1 MIFYKYARESIVDF
15 YLENLIINPKY
26 GIRRAKMDTFQKIRI
41 DKESS
46 EHMYVQVYKSI
57 VDLIKEGRIKANAKL
72 PPIRILA
79 DQLGVNNV
87 TIVKAYDILEK
98 HGYVYKKVGSG
109 TFINSIVHNDEFRE
123 SVEGM
128 DSGFHQMGRGQI
140 QIHTDMISFSSATP
154 TPDLFPVE
162 DFKTL
167 LIEILDRD
175 GGSAFG
181 YQESQGYYP
190 LRESLVEYLK
200 QYGINTS
207 TSHIQ
212 IITGAQQGIDVISKA
227 FVEHGDVVIVEYP
240 TYTGAIA
247 TLKSRGAKI
256 IEVPILPD
264 GIDMD
269 KLEEKIKTYKPKLI
283 YTMPNF
289 QNPTGYSYSNLKKDQ
304 LLRLAQK
311 HNVLIVED
319 DYLSELDFNGYPTT
333 TLKSMD
339 TQDVSIYIKSFS
351 KVFMPGLRL
360 GFLVIPSKLHPQ
372 VLAAKHA
379 SDISTSGL
387 NQRAFDL
394 YLRKGIWKKH
404 IYFMKNVYEERFQI
418 MVRCLNEYIIPLGV
432 RCAIPQG
439 GLNFWLCLPSGCS
452 SLELYRKCEENN
464 LLILPGSIFSPYEK
478 ESPCFRLS
486 IAGSYPN
493 EIEIGIKRMSEIIG
507 RMISGEE
514 LLNKHP
520 YFPIL

>member
-1 MIFYKYARESIVDF
+1 
-15 YLENLIINPKY
+15 
-26 GIRRAKMDTFQKIRI
+26 MDPFQKIRI
-41 DKESS
+41 DKESN
-46 EHMYVQVYKSI
+46 EHMYMQVYKSI
-57 VDLIKEGRIKANAKL
+57 VDLIKQGMIKSNEKL
-72 PPIRILA
+72 PPIRNLA
-79 DQLGVNNV
+79 DLLGVNNI

-98 HGYVYKKVGSG
+98 RGYVYKKVGSG
-109 TFINSIVHNDEFRE
+109 TFVNLIDCYEGFHEPI
-123 SVEGM
+123 EGM
-128 DSGFHQMGRGQI
+128 DSGFDQMDRGQI

-190 LRESLVEYLK
+190 LRESLVSYLK

-207 TSHIQ
+207 SSHIQ

-256 IEVPILPD
+256 IEVPILSD
-264 GIDMD
+264 GIDIG
-269 KLEEKIKTYKPKLI
+269 KLEEKIRAYKPKLI

-289 QNPTGYSYSNLKKDQ
+289 QNPTGYSYSNQKKDQ
-304 LLRLAQK
+304 LLRLAHK
-311 HNVLIVED
+311 YNVLIVED

-394 YLRKGIWKKH
+394 YLRKGIWKRH
-404 IYFMKNVYEERFQI
+404 IHFMKKVYEERFEI
-418 MVRCLNEYIIPLGV
+418 MTRCLNKYIIPLGV
-432 RCAIPQG
+432 HCSIPQG
-439 GLNFWLCLPSGCS
+439 GLNFWLCLPPGCS
-452 SLELYRKCEENN
+452 SLELYKKCEENN

-486 IAGSYPN
+486 IAGVYPN
-493 EIEIGIKRMSEIIG
+493 EIETGIKKMSEIIS
-507 RMISGEE
+507 RMISGEDV
-514 LLNKHP
+514 LSKHP